1 MPAALITGAA
11 IRVGQGLAQRLA
23 HRGYDVALHYHTSAP
38 DDTLDYCRRVGVEAK
53 TYRCDFTDLPQV
65 EELIDTVLAD
75 FKDLSVLVNCAANFI
90 HENVEQTSLDTLE
103 RSLQVNLMAPFV
115 LMREYKRRV
124 NRGLIVNILDE
135 RIERALPAFA
145 AYSVSKAGLAHLT
158 RLAAVEWGRTVR
170 VNGIAPG
177 LILPPAG
184 RGDEYLEQHK
194 SDNPMQAYGSV
205 DDLARALDYLLD
217 SPFVNGE
224 VLFVDG
230 GESRSTMGL
239 P

>member
-1 MPAALITGAA
+1 MPSALVTGAA
-11 IRVGQGLAQRLA
+11 VRVGQGLAMHLA
-23 HRGYDVALHYHTSAP
+23 HRGYDVALHYHSSP
-38 DDTLDYCRRVGVEAK
+38 PEETLDYCRRAGVRARAF
-53 TYRCDFTDLPQV
+53 RCDLQDLPRV
-65 EELIDTVLAD
+65 EELIGQVLD
-75 FKDLSVLVNCAANFI
+75 EFPDLSVLVNSAANFI
-90 HENVEQTSLDTLE
+90 QENTERTSLETLE
-103 RSLQVNLMAPFV
+103 QSLRVNLMAPFV

-184 RGDEYLEQHK
+184 RGPDYLEQHK
-194 SDNPMQAYGSV
+194 GDNPMETHGRV

-217 SPFVNGE
+217 SPFVNGDI
-224 VLFVDG
+224 LFVDG
-230 GESRSTMGL
+230 GEHLMS
-239 P
+239 